1 MSRNSTVTAI
11 PGVEFTTRFNRIESK
26 LDAVSSL
33 LVQVLSA
40 LNTVTIKELIMQ
52 ADIQALTG
60 AVQRNT
66 DVENSAVRLLQALTA
81 QIAAALASATTPED
95 IAQVQAL
102 VASLGASSD
111 ALAAAIVANT
121 PAAPSA
127 PVEPAPAADPIPVEP
142 NPAS

>member
-1 MSRNSTVTAI
+1 
-11 PGVEFTTRFNRIESK
+11 
-26 LDAVSSL
+26 
-33 LVQVLSA
+33 
-40 LNTVTIKELIMQ
+40 MQ